1 MDEPD
6 TAGVARPHLRTD
18 QGQASMTATADD
30 DDDYCS
36 RCTCWIWEAL
46 GWLPP
51 NSRCADVAARRK
63 TAEQAGALDTCA
75 QTARPT

>member
-1 MDEPD
+1 MTCRI
-6 TAGVARPHLRTD
+6 TAVDLDRRKT
-18 QGQASMTATADD
+18 TAD

-63 TAEQAGALDTCA
+63 TAEQAGEAL
-75 QTARPT
+75 